1 VSESK
6 QIRIIDLLRDI
17 DAATARMSKTN
28 PHKIVLMQAG
38 AAIIELAQRAAGLEP
53 QHIAIQEAAEGVI

>member
-1 VSESK
+1 VSEGRAIK
-6 QIRIIDLLRDI
+6 VIDLLRDI

-38 AAIIELAQRAAGLEP
+38 AAIIELAQRAYGVEP
-53 QHIAIQEAAEGVI
+53 QHLAVAEAAEGVI